1 MTVVLASSGSLLLA
15 QITFQSYLLGQM
27 GATGEPYGSVLGN
40 CEYSVTTIRWIIL
53 CSEVVRIKCSIIKVK
68 RAFFRDD
75 RDQIWHACADSDETG
90 SHLNKLT
97 HPSPPHLLINLFVSA
112 SVRCSGGGRCVD
124 RSAMRRFTSLF
135 GEVLLYQHQRI
146 VTITKV
152 YIATNNLH
160 VKIIRFRKNFI
171 QVYVCEAT

>member
-68 RAFFRDD
+68 RAFFDTTV
-75 RDQIWHACADSDETG
+75 IKFGMH
-90 SHLNKLT
+90 
-97 HPSPPHLLINLFVSA
+97 
-112 SVRCSGGGRCVD
+112 VR
-124 RSAMRRFTSLF
+124 
-135 GEVLLYQHQRI
+135 
-146 VTITKV
+146 
-152 YIATNNLH
+152 IATRL
-160 VKIIRFRKNFI
+160 
-171 QVYVCEAT
+171 ALT